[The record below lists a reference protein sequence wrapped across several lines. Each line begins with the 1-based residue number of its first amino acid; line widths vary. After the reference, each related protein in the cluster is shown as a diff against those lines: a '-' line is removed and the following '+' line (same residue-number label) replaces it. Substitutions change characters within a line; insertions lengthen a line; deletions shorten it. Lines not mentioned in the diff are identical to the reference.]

1 MFLTSALEI
10 MLQLY
15 KEYCSVLKEKWRD
28 HDLCLGLFL
37 SSVGFVFV
45 FVFLSFHPY
54 TQCPSSA
61 PPPPINTDMCVCLR
75 WGKCVAV
82 GRSELLI
89 VLSLAGQVT
98 CITKPQNN
106 HTMYST
112 VSVGT
117 RSVWGAEKQERK
129 QT

>member
-54 TQCPSSA
+54 TQCPPSA
-61 PPPPINTDMCVCLR
+61 PPPANKHGHVRMP
-75 WGKCVAV
+75 AV
-82 GRSELLI
+82 GKVCGCWKI
-89 VLSLAGQVT
+89 
-98 CITKPQNN
+98 
-106 HTMYST
+106 
-112 VSVGT
+112 
-117 RSVWGAEKQERK
+117 
-129 QT
+129 